1 LRLSVIIKDAT
12 EFRCLFPI
20 LKGHKPLSQTESISM
35 QGVHIS
41 NNSMLMTDNFSLLTP
56 KVSTEEKL

>member
-1 LRLSVIIKDAT
+1 
-12 EFRCLFPI
+12 
-20 LKGHKPLSQTESISM
+20 M